1 MILIIV
7 YVGAVA
13 VLFMFVVMML
23 NVNVAVVKAGVLQY
37 LPAGGLM
44 ALVLLGEFIFV
55 SQTFSGKDTS
65 QTLISAATSP
75 NAPTNTEALGDV
87 LYTEY
92 FYLFQVAGL
101 VLLVAMIGAITL
113 TFSKRDNIKRQSYF
127 KQIQREKVS
136 AVSLVEV
143 ESGKGVKIDD

>member
-1 MILIIV
+1 
-7 YVGAVA
+7 
-13 VLFMFVVMML
+13 MFVVMML

-65 QTLISAATSP
+65 QTLMSAATSP

-101 VLLVAMIGAITL
+101 VLLVAMIGAIVLTL
-113 TFSKRDNIKRQSYF
+113 RERTGVRRQNPHHQSTRTKKEAVEIK
-127 KQIQREKVS
+127 KV
-136 AVSLVEV
+136 EPK
-143 ESGKGVKIDD
+143 SGIV